1 MRQNADRKI
10 RIPHRIKGVNSLKL
24 FDLMKNIPFTGEIE
38 NLEISQVT
46 SDSRQITPGCLFVCI
61 SGARFDGHS
70 VAGQA
75 LEEGARRSGM

>member
-1 MRQNADRKI
+1 M
-10 RIPHRIKGVNSLKL
+10 KL

-75 LEEGARRSGM
+75 LE

>member
-1 MRQNADRKI
+1 M
-10 RIPHRIKGVNSLKL
+10 KL

-75 LEEGARRSGM
+75 LEEAPPQWYVKRTWGWITSFW